1 MTLRSPASQLV
12 AQTQDQTAG
21 TIIRAARRRAGLTLA
36 DLGRRCGY
44 SASQISRYERGI
56 QPLTNIT
63 VLRRFAN
70 VLAIPPGALGLTSTS
85 EEAGRHAAGS
95 KDHATHCHSP
105 NVGGEHQWEGDDPV
119 RRRELL
125 TGAAGLAGVAAL
137 GATARH
143 RPRQPASS
151 VPCLEDVLYG
161 STTAGPVP
169 LDTLNTAI
177 RTARSDFQNARYDR
191 LAATLPTL
199 VATATATATRDH
211 ASSQQQT
218 TASTLLA
225 EAYITAANFMVKLND
240 DPLAWTTAD
249 RALLA
254 AQAGEDPLTLADA
267 RRAVATVLRRTGRPT
282 HARNMLATA
291 TREIEPGPKPEP
303 AQLATYGNLLQVAAY
318 TAAVD
323 GNRRNASEL
332 ITEAAAVAARLG
344 PGTQS
349 RGTTFGPAGVT
360 LYQVS
365 IAQVLGDSGTAIEHA
380 KTMRPATIPTAERR
394 GRYWVD
400 VARAYHQWGKPEHCY
415 RALLAAEQAA
425 PGEVRYRPPVHH
437 MTEDLLRSSAR
448 HSLPGLLAFT
458 RRIGLPTH

>member
-1 MTLRSPASQLV
+1 MTPRSPASQPV
-12 AQTQDQTAG
+12 TDAQDQSAG
-21 TIIRAARRRAGLTLA
+21 VIIRAARHKAGLTLVG
-36 DLGRRCGY
+36 LGHRCGY

-56 QPLTNIT
+56 QPLTDIT
-63 VLRRFAN
+63 VLRRFADA
-70 VLAIPPGALGLTSTS
+70 LAIPPWAFGLAATSS
-85 EEAGRHAAGS
+85 EEAGRHAAGP
-95 KDHATHCHSP
+95 KGHTAQCHGP
-105 NVGGEHQWEGDDPV
+105 NVGREHQWEGDDPV

-125 TGAAGLAGVAAL
+125 TGAAGLAGVTVL
-137 GATARH
+137 GTTARH
-143 RPRQPASS
+143 RQRQAANSA
-151 VPCLEDVLYG
+151 PCLEDVLYG
-161 STTAGPVP
+161 SNTAGPIS
-169 LDTLNTAI
+169 LDALNSAI
-177 RTARSDFQNARYDR
+177 CKARSDFQNARYDR

-199 VATATATATRDH
+199 VATASATRGH
-211 ASSQQQT
+211 ASSQQQA

-267 RRAVATVLRRTGRPT
+267 RRAVAIVLRRTGRPAK
-282 HARNMLATA
+282 ARDLLAIA
-291 TREIEPGPKPEP
+291 TRAIEPGSHPEP
-303 AQLATYGNLLQVAAY
+303 AQLAAYGNLLQVAAY

-323 GNRRNASEL
+323 GSRRNASEL
-332 ITEAAAVAARLG
+332 ITEAAAVADRLG

-349 RGTTFGPAGVT
+349 RGTTFGPAGVA

-380 KTMRPATIPTAERR
+380 KTMRPATIPTSERR
-394 GRYWVD
+394 GRYWID

-425 PGEVRYRPPVHH
+425 PGEVRYRPPVHR
-437 MTEDLLRSSAR
+437 MTEDLLRSTPR